1 MTFAGA
7 EIGPKKVVMA
17 VMAVMVSVPPIQI
30 GLESQYMTMQR
41 AAAYAAFILAALLE
55 CRATTPALFV
65 MRSSKLLSG
74 FALGI
79 ALFLSAADGH

>member
-1 MTFAGA
+1 
-7 EIGPKKVVMA
+7 
-17 VMAVMVSVPPIQI
+17 
-30 GLESQYMTMQR
+30 MQR

-55 CRATTPALFV
+55 CKATTPALFV

-79 ALFLSAADGH
+79 ALFLSTADGH